1 MLRAYTV
8 AEKYFHLPNRY
19 HGCEDIKTGEE
30 KIGGFFQDE
39 LATHSVKIKF
49 ICMYQ
54 SPYQELVIEMFLKYS
69 LLCYWQLMCRIHY
82 CQQEIEHLFLKKLSS

>member
-19 HGCEDIKTGEE
+19 HEDIKTGEE

-49 ICMYQ
+49 ICMYI
-54 SPYQELVIEMFLKYS
+54 SRLTKNLYLK
-69 LLCYWQLMCRIHY
+69 C
-82 CQQEIEHLFLKKLSS
+82 F